1 MSSEIRK
8 RFRIREFRESIDETQ
23 EQLAIAIGVSHS
35 TVKSWE
41 RCASAPKADAVIA
54 MCEHF
59 HTDPNTLLGWYD
71 EHPED
76 RPSASVT
83 REESAL
89 LDNYRAC
96 SPDRRASVSGYA
108 RDECALSQAQ
118 EASGSS
124 EARLV
129 VNGAIEHSDGSVTVN
144 RLPDD
149 CVAVIELPKGFP
161 AGRRRP
167 GGVR

>member
-1 MSSEIRK
+1 MSEEIR
-8 RFRIREFRESIDETQ
+8 RHFRIREFRESMEETQ
-23 EQLAIAIGVSHS
+23 EQLAIAIGVSYS

-83 REESAL
+83 RDEAAL
-89 LDNYRAC
+89 LDNYRA
-96 SPDRRASVSGYA
+96 SPPDGRSTITAVA
-108 RDECALSQAQ
+108 RMACGQEGQGSSYEPR
-118 EASGSS
+118 EAS
-124 EARLV
+124 A
-129 VNGAIEHSDGSVTVN
+129 
-144 RLPDD
+144 
-149 CVAVIELPKGFP
+149 
-161 AGRRRP
+161 
-167 GGVR
+167 

>member
-1 MSSEIRK
+1 MNLKLREYRERSGLTQKQFAREIK
-8 RFRIREFRESIDETQ
+8 KAVGTIQ
-23 EQLAIAIGVSHS
+23 
-35 TVKSWE
+35 SWE
-41 RCASAPKADAVIA
+41 AGDSYPNAEVICL
-54 MCEHF
+54 MCEF
-59 HTDPNTLLGWYD
+59 FGTDPNDFLGWYD

-108 RDECALSQAQ
+108 RDQCALSQAQ

-129 VNGAIEHSDGSVTVN
+129 INGAIEHSDGSVTVN